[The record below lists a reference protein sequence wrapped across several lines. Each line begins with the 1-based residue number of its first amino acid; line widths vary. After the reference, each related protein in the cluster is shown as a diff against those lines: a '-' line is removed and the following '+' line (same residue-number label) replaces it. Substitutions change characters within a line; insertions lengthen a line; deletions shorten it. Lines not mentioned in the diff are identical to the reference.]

1 MSVIPKPLEVGITAY
16 VRRECYKCK
25 FFEFIIT
32 DYNSMVYN
40 AEQAYK
46 YNRVGFIKEIN
57 KLVDDPFVLDRDL
70 CFPLIF
76 VNGKLKKDKSGIIDE
91 ILSGQNIPSWM
102 PSFVAFYE
110 MGKEPNT
117 RNQDKEDPQQQDR
130 IF

>member
-1 MSVIPKPLEVGITAY
+1 MSVIPKPLEVGITVY
-16 VRRECYKCK
+16 VRRDCYKCK

-46 YNRVGFIKEIN
+46 FNKRGFINEIN
-57 KLVDDPFVLDRDL
+57 KLTGETMDVNGELY
-70 CFPLIF
+70 FPLIF

-91 ILSGQNIPSWM
+91 ILLGQNIPSWM